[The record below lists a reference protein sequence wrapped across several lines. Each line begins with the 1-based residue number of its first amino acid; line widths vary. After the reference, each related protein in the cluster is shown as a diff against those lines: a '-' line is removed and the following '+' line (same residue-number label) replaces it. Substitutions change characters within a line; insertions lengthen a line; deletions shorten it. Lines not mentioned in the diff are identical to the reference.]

1 MFWGC
6 GDDIQV
12 FALFA
17 TKFEADLCV
26 FPAKFAKT
34 RKLNQTFAYNDNA
47 AAITNPSTGSKFTPH
62 ASSSSKRFT
71 IIPSTASAN
80 IYWPLESP
88 APITFPSFNTT
99 TPNES
104 IFTAGQI
111 SCNGQ

>member
-34 RKLNQTFAYNDNA
+34 RKLNQTFAYNDRGDGNLRLIGLIGLGPA
-47 AAITNPSTGSKFTPH
+47 ST
-62 ASSSSKRFT
+62 RR
-71 IIPSTASAN
+71 
-80 IYWPLESP
+80 LL
-88 APITFPSFNTT
+88 
-99 TPNES
+99 
-104 IFTAGQI
+104 
-111 SCNGQ
+111 

>member
-34 RKLNQTFAYNDNA
+34 RKLNQTFAYND
-47 AAITNPSTGSKFTPH
+47 TFRLTGVEKL
-62 ASSSSKRFT
+62 
-71 IIPSTASAN
+71 AN
-80 IYWPLESP
+80 RSGSGESGLR
-88 APITFPSFNTT
+88 ALW
-99 TPNES
+99 
-104 IFTAGQI
+104 
-111 SCNGQ
+111 